1 MRLIDADALREEILR
16 YMPTGGSRGVFLSF
30 VDDAPTTEAVLVHR
44 NKMQDFN
51 NDLIRRTDAL
61 NMIHNF
67 FKLKM
72 DSVSGDREEI
82 PMGELD
88 PFLKDNK
95 ELSAKIKSIPN
106 FEAVPVVHGEWVI
119 KEDENYFA
127 TWDCCSVCGFEM
139 GFAHSSHYAKFCP
152 NCGAKMDGKVV

>member
-1 MRLIDADALREEILR
+1 MRLIDADAFREELLR
-16 YMPTGGSRGVFLSF
+16 KGFYPVIVAKTLERQPTI
-30 VDDAPTTEAVLVHR
+30 EAVLVHR

-72 DSVSGDREEI
+72 DSVCGEREEI

-95 ELSAKIKSIPN
+95 ELAAKIKSIPN
-106 FEAVPVVHGEWVI
+106 FEAVPVVHGEWVAG
-119 KEDENYFA
+119 KLLFDN
-127 TWDCCSVCGFEM
+127 DVCSVCGM
-139 GFAHSSHYAKFCP
+139 GIYNTDGINFCP
-152 NCGAKMDGKVV
+152 NCGAKMDGKAV

>member
-1 MRLIDADALREEILR
+1 MRLIDADAFREELLR
-16 YMPTGGSRGVFLSF
+16 KGFYPVIVAKTLERQPTV
-30 VDDAPTTEAVLVHR
+30 EAVPVHG

-72 DSVSGDREEI
+72 DSVCGEREEI

-88 PFLKDNK
+88 PFLEDNK
-95 ELSAKIKSIPN
+95 ELAAKIKSIPN
-106 FEAVPVVHGEWVI
+106 FEAAPVVHGEWAI
-119 KEDENYFA
+119 KEDENCFA

-139 GFAHSSHYAKFCP
+139 GFAHTSHYAKFCP
-152 NCGAKMDGKVV
+152 NCGAKMDGKAV